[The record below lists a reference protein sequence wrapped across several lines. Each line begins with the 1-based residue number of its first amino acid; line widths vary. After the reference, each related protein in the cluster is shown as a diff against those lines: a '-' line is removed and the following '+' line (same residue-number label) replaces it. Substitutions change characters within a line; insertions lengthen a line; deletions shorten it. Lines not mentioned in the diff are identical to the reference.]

1 MVPRRSVRNT
11 RLGGVDVPA
20 GRDLNVFIGSAN
32 RDERHYPEPDRF
44 DIHRAPAP
52 HMSFGSGPHMC
63 LGMHL
68 ARMETRV
75 ALDAILER
83 LHDLRLDPGAAGPR
97 IVGNVFRSPDTLPV
111 CFTS

>member
-1 MVPRRSVRNT
+1 
-11 RLGGVDVPA
+11 
-20 GRDLNVFIGSAN
+20 
-32 RDERHYPEPDRF
+32 
-44 DIHRAPAP
+44 
-52 HMSFGSGPHMC
+52 MC

-83 LHDLRLDPGAAGPR
+83 LHDLRLDPGAARPR

-111 CFTS
+111 CFTRLSGFGLGADRRLTTHVVFRYEG

>member
-1 MVPRRSVRNT
+1 
-11 RLGGVDVPA
+11 
-20 GRDLNVFIGSAN
+20 
-32 RDERHYPEPDRF
+32 
-44 DIHRAPAP
+44 
-52 HMSFGSGPHMC
+52 MSFGSGPHMC

-83 LHDLRLDPGAAGPR
+83 LHDLRLDPGPARPR

-111 CFTS
+111 CFTA